1 MAVSRQEAF
10 AVWYTYNLSLFGV
23 VCIKQVCKST
33 RDLIIALSK
42 VAPSGIDMYF
52 ENVGGMHFEA
62 AMKCLRPNGRVAVC
76 GVISDYNNPKM
87 SPNKIYI
94 SNMIYTAQ
102 RIEGF
107 HCFPWL
113 FGQRGN
119 FLQDMAKWVD
129 EGKVKVEER
138 LGLWA
143 TCSS

>member
-1 MAVSRQEAF
+1 M
-10 AVWYTYNLSLFGV
+10 WYTYNLSLFGV